1 MLLYPFKHTDIETLC
16 VIFPDNEV
24 ERIVGDYF
32 FLYDRLITFQKNPKR
47 RLWFY

>member
-24 ERIVGDYF
+24 ERIVGDF
-32 FLYDRLITFQKNPKR
+32 FYIYGERI
-47 RLWFY
+47 